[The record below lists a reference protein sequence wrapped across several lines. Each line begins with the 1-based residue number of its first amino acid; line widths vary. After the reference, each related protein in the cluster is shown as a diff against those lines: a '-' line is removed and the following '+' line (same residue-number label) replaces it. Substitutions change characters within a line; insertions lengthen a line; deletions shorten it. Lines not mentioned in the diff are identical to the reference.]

1 MNRIVNTDLIYLD
14 KKYRPVYLN
23 PQFFN
28 FDERK
33 YTDVRR
39 EQVFDLYFNYMKYM
53 PDNNHLVFYM
63 IYLNNYKVSYNSKDN
78 KMRSLSLVKIGCTRY
93 FIKENEKDIYAL
105 LRNMYG
111 DFEVIFILKT
121 EDISLDKRIYQKLNR
136 LNILLSKDEEDIPNS
151 KDLILFDT
159 NFGLGEE
166 LIKIFINMSIG
177 EYNDVRLNIL
187 ASQFHN
193 IYIKNKNC

>member
-1 MNRIVNTDLIYLD
+1 MNRIVNTDLIYLN

-33 YTDVRR
+33 YTNVRR

-63 IYLNNYKVSYNSKDN
+63 IYLNNHKVSYNSKDN
-78 KMRSLSLVKIGCTRY
+78 KMRSLSLVKVGCTRY

-136 LNILLSKDEEDIPNS
+136 LNILLSKDEDIPNS

-159 NFGLGEE
+159 IYGLGEE

-177 EYNDVRLNIL
+177 EYNNVRLNIL

-193 IYIKNKNC
+193 IYRK

>member
-1 MNRIVNTDLIYLD
+1 MNRIVSTDLIYLN

-28 FDERK
+28 FDKRK
-33 YTDVRR
+33 YTNVRR

-63 IYLNNYKVSYNSKDN
+63 IYLNNHKVSYNSKDN
-78 KMRSLSLVKIGCTRY
+78 KMRSLSLVKVGCTRY

-159 NFGLGEE
+159 NYGLGEE
-166 LIKIFINMSIG
+166 LIRIFINMSIG
-177 EYNDVRLNIL
+177 EYNSVRLNIL

-193 IYIKNKNC
+193 IYRK